1 MTDLC
6 SSLDM
11 LADPELLNECKE
23 TAFLAFRSKYTGLFC
38 MALKDAARP
47 RNQVRGELQGL
58 IKSLRAELGP
68 IEDPEEAKLPPTR
81 LFSEVLR
88 KRIAA
93 GFKF

>member
-1 MTDLC
+1 M
-6 SSLDM
+6 
-11 LADPELLNECKE
+11 ADPELLTHIKE
-23 TAFLAFRSKYTGLFC
+23 ACFLAFRSKYSGLFC
-38 MALKDAARP
+38 MALQDPARP

-81 LFSEVLR
+81 MFAEVLR